1 LLEEIIK
8 AIGEFEA
15 KLGITGT
22 IIPSVVSEDEYAALS
37 KHITGT
43 KVSEDTVS
51 RLEQYLTR
59 KFGNVIVRVERF
71 DGWDGSNVRI
81 VVRDIGLLEEI
92 IKAIGEFEAKLG
104 ITGTIIPSVVSED
117 EAGCVC

>member
-1 LLEEIIK
+1 MTLQIILPDCITEMDK
-8 AIGEFEA
+8 TVLRLAEF
-15 KLGITGT
+15 LI
-22 IIPSVVSEDEYAALS
+22 D
-37 KHITGT
+37 
-43 KVSEDTVS
+43 
-51 RLEQYLTR
+51 R
-59 KFGNVIVRVERF
+59 FGNVIVRVERF

-81 VVRDIGLLEEI
+81 VVRDIGLLEEV